1 VTSRDGGGGDGGVGG
16 DGGRA
21 DAVQGRVDAHGDA
34 VVAAVVADAE
44 RELAACRG
52 LDGDEPVLDPFE
64 RAVLER
70 LASRIAERTL
80 PDVGAT
86 ADAGAPDATV
96 AATVAALF
104 PEG

>member
-1 VTSRDGGGGDGGVGG
+1 VG
-16 DGGRA
+16 
-21 DAVQGRVDAHGDA
+21 DAVDGVDGVDEARERVDAHGDA

-52 LDGDEPVLDPFE
+52 LDDEEPVLDPVE

-86 ADAGAPDATV
+86 ADAGVRDARV

-104 PEG
+104 PDG

>member
-1 VTSRDGGGGDGGVGG
+1 MVDEVDGVDGV
-16 DGGRA
+16 DEA
-21 DAVQGRVDAHGDA
+21 QERVDAYGDA
-34 VVAAVVADAE
+34 VVATVVADAE

-52 LDGDEPVLDPFE
+52 MDGEGPALDPVE

-80 PDVGAT
+80 PDVSPT
-86 ADAGAPDATV
+86 ADAGVPDAMV

-104 PEG
+104 PER